1 MTANLN
7 PRPRRI
13 PPRAENL
20 VRYINDVIVR
30 NLRMQNQDDIVIN
43 LPDMVSLAYKVVN
56 ETGTLTVH
64 EYGMDV
70 VFVPRQ

>member
-13 PPRAENL
+13 PPRAESL
-20 VRYINDVIVR
+20 IRYVNDVIVR
-30 NLRMQNQDDIVIN
+30 NLRTGNTDDIVLN
-43 LPDMVSLAYKVVN
+43 LPDIVGLAYKVVN
-56 ETGTLTVH
+56 ETGTITVH

-70 VFVPRQ
+70 MFVPRQ